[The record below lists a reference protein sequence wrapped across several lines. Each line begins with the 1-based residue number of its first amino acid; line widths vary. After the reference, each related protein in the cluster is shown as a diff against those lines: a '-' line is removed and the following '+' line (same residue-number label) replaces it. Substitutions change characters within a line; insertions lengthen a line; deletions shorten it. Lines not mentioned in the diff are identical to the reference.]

1 MNDDDR
7 DHLGEAI
14 ALAERNV
21 GAGGRPFGAVL
32 VRDGMVLGTAVN
44 EAHLSGDP
52 TDHAELLV
60 IRRAVREHGAAA
72 LAGATIH
79 ASGQPCPMCL
89 GACHAVGIA
98 RVVFAGSNAEGAPH
112 GLSSQPALERICRLP
127 GPESGPGN
135 EAGNEAEREPG
146 MGVEHEP
153 RPDRI
158 AALYGAWTARNRG

>member
-1 MNDDDR
+1 MNEDGP
-7 DHLGEAI
+7 DHLDEAI
-14 ALAERNV
+14 ALAEGNV
-21 GAGGRPFGAVL
+21 RAGGRPFGAVL
-32 VRDGMVLGTAVN
+32 VRDGVVLGSAVN

-52 TDHAELLV
+52 TDHAELLA
-60 IRRAVREHGAAA
+60 IRRAVREHGAAM

-112 GLSSQPALERICRLP
+112 GLSSQPALERICRLLDPPP
-127 GPESGPGN
+127 GPESG
-135 EAGNEAEREPG
+135 AEGEQG
-146 MGVEHEP
+146 MRVEHAP

-158 AALYGAWTARNRG
+158 AALYRDWAGRSRG

>member
-1 MNDDDR
+1 MNDDGP

-14 ALAERNV
+14 ALAEGNV
-21 GAGGRPFGAVL
+21 RTGGRPFGAVL
-32 VRDGMVLGTAVN
+32 VRDGVVLGAAVN

-52 TDHAELLV
+52 TDHAELLA
-60 IRRAVREHGAAA
+60 IRRAVRDYGVAA

-112 GLSSQPALERICRLP
+112 GLSSQSALERICRLP

-135 EAGNEAEREPG
+135 EAEREPG
-146 MGVEHEP
+146 MRVEHEP

>member
-1 MNDDDR
+1 MNDDGP

-14 ALAERNV
+14 ALAEGNV
-21 GAGGRPFGAVL
+21 RTGGRPFGAVL
-32 VRDGMVLGTAVN
+32 VRDGVVLGAAVN

-52 TDHAELLV
+52 TDHAELLA
-60 IRRAVREHGAAA
+60 IRRAVRDYGVAA

-112 GLSSQPALERICRLP
+112 GLSSQSALERICRLL
-127 GPESGPGN
+127 GPESGSP
-135 EAGNEAEREPG
+135 EPECEPG
-146 MGVEHEP
+146 MRVEHKP

-158 AALYGAWTARNRG
+158 AALYRDWVGRAQG